1 MDTEAS
7 GFNTNE
13 TVAIIGLGLMGG
25 SFARACG
32 ASERSISSLSI
43 PMKRPF
49 KKPSRKGWS
58 TRCIRRGVQ
67 LCGGPG

>member
-25 SFARACG
+25 SFARG
-32 ASERSISSLSI
+32 L
-43 PMKRPF
+43 
-49 KKPSRKGWS
+49 
-58 TRCIRRGVQ
+58 RRIGVK
-67 LCGGPG
+67 LIIAVDRD